1 MLPWF
6 ATNVFTPQDI
16 HNEVL
21 QSKAVPLD
29 FYLESL
35 MQVPPTPY
43 KQILAIRSLREGGSR
58 QCPPCISVS
67 FHGSFH
73 GCSNSGEKPKSRD
86 KRKVGERVSLEYL
99 LSELSD
105 DDINAQ

>member
-16 HNEVL
+16 HTEVL
-21 QSKAVPLD
+21 QSKAVPPD

-35 MQVPPTPY
+35 MQVPPTRY
-43 KQILAIRSLREGGSR
+43 KQIAPRSLREGGR